1 MSKLAEL
8 KTRDTDRAKVEKF
21 LDYIGENDIECRNEV
36 MSICS
41 VDLSARKYYVSRYE
55 EMQKMR
61 CELHKQSL

>member
-8 KTRDTDRAKVEKF
+8 KTRDTDRAKVERF

-36 MSICS
+36 LSLCS
-41 VDLSARKYYVSRYE
+41 TDISARKYYVSRYE

-61 CELHKQSL
+61 N